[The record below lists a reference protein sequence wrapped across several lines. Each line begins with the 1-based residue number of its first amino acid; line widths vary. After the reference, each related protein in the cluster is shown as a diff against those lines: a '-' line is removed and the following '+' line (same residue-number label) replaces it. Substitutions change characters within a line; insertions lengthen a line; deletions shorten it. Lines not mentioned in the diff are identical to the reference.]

1 MANPKHIA
9 IVKKGREA
17 IAEWRAQHP
26 TERLDLSH
34 ARLFNANLLGANLS
48 RANLREGNLS
58 AGRLS
63 GACLSEADLGV
74 ANLTCAFLH
83 RADLRGADLRAADL
97 CHADLREADLT
108 GADLK
113 QAKLFGANLSGSDFD
128 KAFAGG
134 TTFGDVDLSE
144 AKNLETVNHG
154 HPSSVGVDTL
164 FNSKGK
170 IPESFLRGCGVP
182 DVLIEYLPSLIGQMQ
197 PIQFYSCFISYS
209 GKDDAFARR
218 LHSRLEAEKLR
229 VWFAPEDM
237 RGGKKSKDQI
247 DEAIR
252 IYDRL
257 LLVLSKESMKSNWVR
272 HEIKRARQKERET
285 EREVLF
291 PISLVPHSEIKKW
304 ECFDSDTGEDLAK
317 KVREFH
323 IPTNFSKWK
332 TEDEFEKAFAD
343 LMRDLRRE
351 DQKRVADAKAR

>member
-1 MANPKHIA
+1 MANPEHVE

-17 IAEWRAQHP
+17 IDAWQAQHP
-26 TERLDLSH
+26 KVRLDLS
-34 ARLFNANLLGANLS
+34 GANL
-48 RANLREGNLS
+48 RA
-58 AGRLS
+58 AALS
-63 GACLSEADLGV
+63 GPHLRD
-74 ANLTCAFLH
+74 AN
-83 RADLRGADLRAADL
+83 
-97 CHADLREADLT
+97 LREADLT
-108 GADLK
+108 GANLSET
-113 QAKLFGANLSGSDFD
+113 NLSGADLRGADLFWANLNGADLRRADLSCANLREAKLNRADLSWAMLSGTDFD
-128 KAFAGG
+128 SAWAGY
-134 TTFGDVDLSE
+134 TTFGNVDLSE
-144 AKNLETVNHG
+144 AKNLDTVD
-154 HPSSVGVDTL
+154 HPSPSTVGTDTL
-164 FNSKGK
+164 FTSKGK
-170 IPESFLRGCGVP
+170 IPEAFLRGCGVP
-182 DVLIEYLPSLIGQMQ
+182 DVLIECLPTLIAAMA

-285 EREVLF
+285 KREVLF
-291 PISLVPHSEIKKW
+291 PISLVPHSEIRQW
-304 ECFDSDTGEDLAK
+304 ECFDSDTGEDLAE

-332 TEDEFEKAFAD
+332 TEDAFEKAFAD

-351 DQKRVADAKAR
+351 DQKRAADAKAL